1 MTGRD
6 RAGLGRALL
15 RLAARPGLWP
25 AAARL
30 VPPRW
35 WRRHPP
41 SPIPP
46 RDYLRFRTQTM
57 YGDSSARVD
66 ADDLIAYLEW
76 CRRMRDPAR

>member
-1 MTGRD
+1 MGERV
-6 RAGLGRALL
+6 RIGRALL
-15 RLAARPGLWP
+15 RLAARPHLWG

-30 VPPRW
+30 VPPKW
-35 WRRHPP
+35 WRRRPP

-46 RDYLRFRTQTM
+46 AAYLRFRAQTM
-57 YGDSSARVD
+57 YGDAAAQVD